1 MFSISF
7 VPPDTVESA
16 WVRWCLLVENGDDLR
31 FEPHILYIYTQL
43 LRYISQASRAGPAG
57 TPALRQQ
64 RLLCGASGPLANR
77 TSRLDAG
84 ATGKGTS
91 RQGRRRYRGWVGTG
105 QALEA
110 RATGMLRR

>member
-64 RLLCGASGPLANR
+64 RLLCGASGPLAGR
-77 TSRLDAG
+77 AGWTPALQARGRAGRDAG
-84 ATGKGTS
+84 ATGDGS
-91 RQGRRRYRGWVGTG
+91 VRGRR
-105 QALEA
+105 
-110 RATGMLRR
+110 